1 MGPSFSLYSM
11 PVEEACAKVG
21 VLMGHTALIQ
31 PYLDAGSL
39 VAPLDL
45 PAVDS
50 GISLLALVP
59 GMGAGSAVLKEEA
72 WLKG

>member
-1 MGPSFSLYSM
+1 VPGKTPTDEGQCDH
-11 PVEEACAKVG
+11 PG
-21 VLMGHTALIQ
+21 WNT
-31 PYLDAGSL
+31 YLDAGSL

-50 GISLLALVP
+50 GTSLSALVP
-59 GMGAGSAVLKEEA
+59 GMGAGSAVLKEAA